1 MQFDQMTKVKMKRR
15 RSREEKEVQEGPQ
28 CVIYKEATPCACTR
42 SLPVSLS
49 HLSMQLNLAL
59 RMSEKKEKILIKIL
73 NCLQKFAQRCES
85 SSGHGEVLKGGDR
98 GTSVAGDKWKWKPKT
113 QTDIGIVTS
122 LVNPLTYAGSSV

>member
-1 MQFDQMTKVKMKRR
+1 
-15 RSREEKEVQEGPQ
+15 
-28 CVIYKEATPCACTR
+28 
-42 SLPVSLS
+42 
-49 HLSMQLNLAL
+49 MQLNLAL

-85 SSGHGEVLKGGDR
+85 SAQRKSGHGEVMKGGDR

-122 LVNPLTYAGSSV
+122 LVNP